1 MHALLDSGAADN
13 FMDMDLAKRLRIPM
27 TPLERVVPVTSV
39 DGRPLQPYPI
49 QNRTQPLQMIVQ
61 GHRETLQFLII
72 CAPSSPLIL
81 GFPWL
86 RLHDPRISWSQGR
99 ILEWGTQ
106 CQAHLS
112 PPTSMPD
119 RPDGDTGQTPPNLPL
134 PYRDLAAVFDKRRAT
149 TLPPHRPY
157 DMEIKLQPGTS
168 PPRGRLFSLSP
179 AESRAMEE
187 YIDQAL
193 QQGFIRPS
201 SSPGA
206 AGFFFV
212 RKKEGDLRPCIDYRG
227 LNKITVKDR
236 HPLPLLTSALDAIS
250 QARIFTKL
258 DLRSAYNLVRIK
270 AGDEWKTAFITPT
283 GHWEYQVMP
292 FGLCNSPAIFQR
304 LINDVLRDMLGRW
317 VFAYLDDILIYSK
330 SEAEH
335 LHHVRAVLTRLLDN
349 NLFCKPEKCSFHQRS
364 VSFLG
369 YMISDKG
376 LTMDPQKVQA
386 VRDWP
391 LPTSLKQL
399 QSFLGFC
406 NFYRR
411 FIKDFST
418 IVAPLT
424 SLTRPSPPSQPFRL
438 TPDAVRAFQHLVAR
452 FTSAPILRHPD
463 HAVPFVVEVD
473 ASDVGAGAILSQAG
487 PDDRLHPCAYFSR
500 KFSTTQQ
507 KYGVGDRELLA
518 IKWALEEWRQWLLGT
533 TQPFTIWT
541 DHQNLTH
548 IRSAKQLNP
557 RQARWALFFEPYE
570 FHLAYRPGTKNQKA
584 DALSRQFTHPTP
596 TSEPA
601 PILPEH
607 RFLAHLRWPL
617 EEAIQNALRD
627 DPAPPE
633 TPAGRLYVPTA
644 CRSEALSW
652 AHSSRLSG
660 HAGFSRTLRFL
671 KRALWWP
678 RMERDVKDYT
688 SACDVCAR
696 SKTSNQ
702 ASVGTLRPLPVPS
715 RPWSHVGLDFVTGL
729 PPVND
734 LNTIMTVTDRFSKAV
749 HFIALPGLPS
759 ARRTAELFLENVVRL
774 HGFPVDVVSDR
785 GPQFTARFWR
795 AFCHLLGAS
804 VSLSSG
810 YHPQTNGQTERANQQ
825 LGRYLRCF
833 VSAQPSQW
841 PKYLLWA
848 ELSHNL
854 HTSSATLMS
863 PFEVCYGYQPPVF
876 AHQEP
881 EVAVPAAQSLVRRCR
896 NAWIKARASITR
908 ANARYSHQHL
918 RRHRPGPSYAPG
930 DKVWVSTAD
939 LRVRAGSRKLAPR
952 FLGPYPVQRV
962 INPVTYRL
970 RLPASLRI
978 HPTFHIS
985 RLKPYVESSL
995 LPPPAP
1001 APPPAR
1007 FLDGE
1012 PIYTVRRILDARR
1025 RGRGWQYLVDWA
1037 DYGPEER
1044 SWEPARSILDPA
1056 LVSDFWDRR
1065 GRPGTSGAVPGP
1077 GGPVRTQAPKPASPS

>member
-1 MHALLDSGAADN
+1 SEVGAETRLLKLRQRERSVCAYASEFRTISAKLRWDDSALRAVFLKGLATYIRDEMAGKELPQTLDEVV
-13 FMDMDLAKRLRIPM
+13 DLALRM
-27 TPLERVVPVTSV
+27 DQRVLV
-39 DGRPLQPYPI
+39 RPK
-49 QNRTQPLQMIVQ
+49 
-61 GHRETLQFLII
+61 
-72 CAPSSPLIL
+72 PLIRPSRAPGLFPRPPTPTPGLVATEEPMQL
-81 GFPWL
+81 GHLPPEERQRRWREGL
-86 RLHDPRISWSQGR
+86 CDYCGSPDHRRINCPLPRL
-99 ILEWGTQ
+99 LEWGAQ
-106 CQAHLS
+106 CRTHLS
-112 PPTSMPD
+112 PPPS
-119 RPDGDTGQTPPNLPL
+119 RPDCPEGGSGSAPPNLPP
-134 PYRDLAAVFDKRRAT
+134 PYRDLAAVFDKQRAT
-149 TLPPHRPY
+149 ALPPHRPY

-168 PPRGRLFSLSP
+168 PPRGHLFSLSP
-179 AESRAMEE
+179 AESRAMED

-193 QQGFIRPS
+193 RQG
-201 SSPGA
+201 
-206 AGFFFV
+206 
-212 RKKEGDLRPCIDYRG
+212 KKEGDLRPCIDYRG
-227 LNKITVKDR
+227 LNKITVKD
-236 HPLPLLTSALDAIS
+236 HHLLPLLTTALDSIS

-292 FGLCNSPAIFQR
+292 FGLCNSPAVFQR

-335 LHHVRAVLTRLLDN
+335 HHHVRAVLTRLLDN
-349 NLFCKPEKCSFHQRS
+349 DLFCKPEKCSFHQRS

-386 VRDWP
+386 VKDWL

-406 NFYRR
+406 NFYRH

-424 SLTRPSPPSQPFRL
+424 SLTRPSPPGQPFRL
-438 TPDAVRAFQHLVAR
+438 TPDAVRAFQYLVTR

-473 ASDVGAGAILSQAG
+473 ASDVGAILFQGG
-487 PDDRLHPCAYFSR
+487 PDGRLHPYAYFSR

-557 RQARWALFFEPYE
+557 RQARWALFFEPYD
-570 FHLAYRPGTKNQKA
+570 FHLAYRPGAKNQKA
-584 DALSRQFTHPTP
+584 DALSRQFTHSTP
-596 TSEPA
+596 SSEPA

-607 RFLAHLRWPL
+607 RFLGQLRWPL
-617 EEAIQNALRD
+617 EEAIQSALRD

-678 RMERDVKDYT
+678 RMERDVKEFT

-734 LNTIMTVTDRFSKAV
+734 LDTILTVTDRFSKAV
-749 HFIALPGLPS
+749 HFIALPGLPL

-785 GPQFTARFWR
+785 GPQFTARFWK
-795 AFCHLLGAS
+795 AFCHLVGAS

-810 YHPQTNGQTERANQQ
+810 YHSQTNGQMERANQQ
-825 LGRYLRCF
+825 LG
-833 VSAQPSQW
+833 
-841 PKYLLWA
+841 
-848 ELSHNL
+848 
-854 HTSSATLMS
+854 
-863 PFEVCYGYQPPVF
+863 
-876 AHQEP
+876 
-881 EVAVPAAQSLVRRCR
+881 
-896 NAWIKARASITR
+896 
-908 ANARYSHQHL
+908 
-918 RRHRPGPSYAPG
+918 
-930 DKVWVSTAD
+930 
-939 LRVRAGSRKLAPR
+939 
-952 FLGPYPVQRV
+952 RV

-970 RLPASLRI
+970 RLPATLRI
-978 HPTFHIS
+978 HPTFHTS

-1012 PIYTVRRILDARR
+1012 PIYTVRRTLDARR

-1044 SWEPARSILDPA
+1044 SWEPARSILDPS
-1056 LVSDFWDRR
+1056 LISDFW
-1065 GRPGTSGAVPGP
+1065 
-1077 GGPVRTQAPKPASPS
+1077 